1 MIIDRFHRKFIS
13 YAIKHGLI
21 KDQMKILIGFS
32 GGADSTALCKVLL
45 HFKKEYHLTLVAA
58 HINYHLRGEDS
69 KADERFVKEFC
80 FENNIPIMIQQSDL
94 TGVKG
99 MENKAREI
107 RMSFFQKIKKHYKVD
122 KIALAHHKDDQS
134 ETVLSRFFRGSAFNG
149 LSGIKAVSND
159 IIHPFLPFSRDEI
172 EEYLTALNQTWRE
185 DLSNQ
190 ESSYNRNKIRNQ
202 ILPIIEKDF
211 NPNFKEKL
219 IDYAELFSE
228 ADKYFLVHAQRSY
241 KKTLEFA
248 EDHEIVFNFEEFVT
262 LSPVIQFYIIKQAWE
277 TLSKNDKDFYYYH
290 FKEIKKVLASDGGK
304 EINLPLG
311 IIFQK
316 DYYNIRL
323 FDPKNIETETTHQ
336 SREISSLR
344 NIFMFNDKRILMQKI
359 KSMPEEGFSKDNDQV
374 VMDLDKIVFPLT
386 VRYRQEGDRFMP
398 YGMSQLKKLKDFF
411 IDEKIAKFQRDK
423 IAIICDAHHIIWVAG
438 HRIDHRVAVDEH
450 TKNFVCFKIEDTKE
464 NKMRSAKKKSKKG

>member
-1 MIIDRFHRKFIS
+1 MTVERFQRKFIE
-13 YAIKHGLI
+13 YALKQGII

-32 GGADSTALCKVLL
+32 GGADSTALCRVLL
-45 HFKKEYHLTLVAA
+45 HFRKEYHLTIMAA
-58 HINYHLRGEDS
+58 HINYQLRGEDS

-80 FENNIPIMIQQSDL
+80 FEHNIPILIQQNDL
-94 TGVKG
+94 KGVKG

-107 RMSFFQKIKKHYKVD
+107 RMAFFNKIKKHYKID

-149 LSGIKAVSND
+149 LSGIKAVSHD
-159 IIHPFLPFSRDEI
+159 IIHPFLLFSRDEI
-172 EEYLTALNQTWRE
+172 EEYLVSLNQPWRD

-190 ESSYNRNKIRNQ
+190 ENDYNRNKIRNQ
-202 ILPIIEKDF
+202 ILPTIEKDF
-211 NPNFKEKL
+211 NANFKEKL

-228 ADKYFLVHAQRSY
+228 ADQYFKTQMQKSY
-241 KKTLEFA
+241 KKALVFS
-248 EDHEIVFNFEEFVT
+248 EDHEIVFSFEDFVT
-262 LSPVIQFYIIKQAWE
+262 LSPIIQFYIIKQAWE
-277 TLSKNDKDFYYYH
+277 LLSKNDKDFYYYH
-290 FKEIKKVLASDGGK
+290 FKEIKKVLELDGGK

-311 IIFQK
+311 IVFQK

-323 FDPKNIETETTHQ
+323 FNRNKYQTENVYQ

-359 KSMPEEGFSKDNDQV
+359 KSMPDEGFPKDPDQV
-374 VMDLDKIVFPLT
+374 IMDLDKIVFPLT
-386 VRYRQEGDRFMP
+386 VRYRQDGDRFMP
-398 YGMSQLKKLKDFF
+398 FGMSQYKKLKDFF

-423 IAIICDAHHIIWVAG
+423 IVIICDAQHIIWVAG
-438 HRIDHRVAVDEH
+438 HRMDHRVAVDEQ

-464 NKMRSAKKKSKKG
+464 NKMRSAKKKSQKG